1 MGNPSTRSRRT
12 RGEQLSSLE
21 IEEVSAEAT
30 PLRADLE
37 TSTTSAK
44 GDRAL
49 TIWSIRIGL
58 VVVILGS
65 WQLTAT
71 EKWINPLFTSSPLE
85 IWIALRQTAVATI
98 TKQLPTTLIEMI
110 LGLLLGATVGFLA
123 GILLS
128 RLELLNTALRPL
140 YVAANSLPRIALAP
154 LFIIWFGL
162 GVSSKIALSFTLVV
176 FIVMINTLAGLTQVD
191 RDFAIL
197 AKSMGITGF
206 RRLRIF
212 LLPAAV
218 PMLAAA
224 MELGIVYSFLGVI
237 TGELVGGSKGL
248 GVQLAEQAT
257 AFQTADF
264 FASLFILA
272 VITTIF
278 TQLMHLLA
286 RRMLKW
292 HYIEMRGLN

>member
-1 MGNPSTRSRRT
+1 MDGA
-12 RGEQLSSLE
+12 SLE
-21 IEEVSAEAT
+21 GASQLRTDIEGVSM
-30 PLRADLE
+30 
-37 TSTTSAK
+37 AK
-44 GDRAL
+44 GGNRAII
-49 TIWSIRIGL
+49 IWAIRLGI
-58 VVVILGS
+58 VVTLLGA

-71 EKWINPLFTSSPLE
+71 EKWINPLFTSSPAA
-85 IWIALRQTAVATI
+85 IWTALRLTAFATL
-98 TKQLPTTLIEMI
+98 TQQLPTTLVEMI
-110 LGLLLGATVGFLA
+110 LGLTLGATVGFLA
-123 GILLS
+123 GVVLS

-162 GVSSKIALSFTLVV
+162 GISSKIALSFTLVV

-191 RDFAIL
+191 RDFALL

-206 RRLRIF
+206 RRLKIF

-272 VITTIF
+272 IITTIF
-278 TQLMHLLA
+278 TQLMHLGA
-286 RRMLKW
+286 RRMLRW
-292 HYIEMRGLN
+292 HYVEMRGIN

>member
-1 MGNPSTRSRRT
+1 MQTIEDAAAEGIAELRRDLSAPSGVQARNR
-12 RGEQLSSLE
+12 LL
-21 IEEVSAEAT
+21 I
-30 PLRADLE
+30 
-37 TSTTSAK
+37 
-44 GDRAL
+44 
-49 TIWSIRIGL
+49 IWAIRIGL
-58 VVVILGS
+58 LVILLGT

-71 EKWINPLFTSSPLE
+71 EKWINPLFTSSPTE
-85 IWIALRQTAVATI
+85 IWTALRQTAFATI
-98 TKQLPTTLIEMI
+98 TQQLPTTLFEMAV
-110 LGLLLGATVGFLA
+110 GLSLGAVVGFLA
-123 GILLS
+123 GVVLS
-128 RLELLNTALRPL
+128 RLDVLNTALRPL

-162 GVSSKIALSFTLVV
+162 GVTSKIALSFTLVV

-191 RDFAIL
+191 RDFALL

-206 RRLRIF
+206 RRLKIF

-248 GVQLAEQAT
+248 GVQLAEEAT
-257 AFQTADF
+257 AFRTADF
-264 FASLFILA
+264 FASLLILA
-272 VITTIF
+272 IITTIF
-278 TQLMHLLA
+278 TQLMHLVA

-292 HYIEMRGLN
+292 HYIEMRGIS